1 MKQEQD
7 LPAEELQA
15 LKSEVAAKIRMI
27 EKFASQQDKV
37 FGLTGYSSAGDLC
50 EELFVLLGIVEL
62 QQHAYAET
70 ECSLTKS

>member
-1 MKQEQD
+1 M
-7 LPAEELQA
+7 PAEELQA

-37 FGLTGYSSAGDLC
+37 FGLTGYSSAADLC
-50 EELFVLLGIVEL
+50 EELFVLVGLVEL

>member
-1 MKQEQD
+1 M
-7 LPAEELQA
+7 PAEELQA
-15 LKSEVAAKIRMI
+15 LKSEIAAKIRMI

-37 FGLTGYSSAGDLC
+37 FGLTGYSSAADLC
-50 EELFVLLGIVEL
+50 EELFVLVGIVEL

>member
-1 MKQEQD
+1 

-37 FGLTGYSSAGDLC
+37 FGLTGYSSAADLC
-50 EELFVLLGIVEL
+50 EELFVLVGIVEL

>member
-1 MKQEQD
+1 M
-7 LPAEELQA
+7 PAEELQA

-37 FGLTGYSSAGDLC
+37 FGLTGYSSAADLC
-50 EELFVLLGIVEL
+50 EELFVLVGIVEL

-70 ECSLTKS
+70 ECSLTKSQI

>member
-1 MKQEQD
+1 M
-7 LPAEELQA
+7 PAEELQA

-37 FGLTGYSSAGDLC
+37 FGLTGYSSAAELC
-50 EELFVLLGIVEL
+50 EELFVLVGIVEL

>member
-37 FGLTGYSSAGDLC
+37 FGLTGYSSAADLC
-50 EELFVLLGIVEL
+50 EELFVLVGIVEL

>member
-1 MKQEQD
+1 LKQEQD

-37 FGLTGYSSAGDLC
+37 FGLTGYSSAADLC
-50 EELFVLLGIVEL
+50 EELFVLVGIVEL